1 MITYI
6 IYKIIKRRKE
16 RKNQL
21 LYEYWCE
28 LIRGE

>member
-1 MITYI
+1 ML
-6 IYKIIKRRKE
+6 IYYLLKRRKE

>member
-1 MITYI
+1 MLIYYI
-6 IYKIIKRRKE
+6 LKKRKE

>member
-1 MITYI
+1 ML
-6 IYKIIKRRKE
+6 IYYLLKRRKE
-16 RKNQL
+16 RKNKL